1 MAETVSLPKEENNN
15 QEIIGQD
22 KQKSKLWK
30 QNSYDLGTWTKERL
44 MKCNNMNCRRQL
56 QNIDHMSLNNPIITK
71 KAKNSSLSWNIIV
84 EIIPNEQF
92 IFPNNITLS
101 TLSSLLSITQNTT
114 HSPRKKTN
122 DKVDEYITTWEID

>member
-1 MAETVSLPKEENNN
+1 MIPKEENNN

-84 EIIPNEQF
+84 EIIPNKQF
-92 IFPNNITLS
+92 IFSNNITLS